1 VSERE
6 GFPVA
11 DIDKLEYTQS
21 EDGYL
26 IYDAARAR
34 VHFLNSTA
42 FFVLQSCDGR
52 TACEAIAVSLQK
64 AFKLTVAPLA
74 EVEACLSTLREIGLV
89 GGQNALPR

>member
-1 VSERE
+1 MSERE

-11 DIDKLEYTQS
+11 NIDKLEYTQS

-34 VHFLNSTA
+34 VHFLNLTA
-42 FFVLQSCDGR
+42 FFVLQSCDGK
-52 TACEAIAVSLQK
+52 TGCEAMAESLQK

-89 GGQNALPR
+89 GGQNSPSR